1 MRWIYS
7 GATALIGMIMVG
19 LAFLVSDPETLC
31 TGNMPAPQTPRPG
44 YTAATFDVSR
54 AHLPLPAA
62 RCTVTLPEFDSTATT
77 TVIDWPAATLIPL
90 GIILIVVSL
99 LALKGARQQT

>member
-7 GATALIGMIMVG
+7 SATALIGMILIG
-19 LAFLVSDPETLC
+19 LAFLVSDPQTLC
-31 TGNMPAPQTPRPG
+31 EGNMPAPQTPRPG

-62 RCTVTLPEFDSTATT
+62 RCTTTLPEFDSTATV
-77 TVIDWPAATLIPL
+77 TVVDWPAAMLIPL
-90 GIILIVVSL
+90 GIILIGVSL
-99 LALKGARQQT
+99 LALKSDRR

>member
-7 GATALIGMIMVG
+7 SATALIGMMMIG
-19 LAFLVSDPETLC
+19 LAFLVSDPESLC
-31 TGNMPAPQTPRPG
+31 TGNMPAPPTPRPG

-54 AHLPLPAA
+54 ANLPLPAA
-62 RCTVTLPEFDSTATT
+62 RCTTTLPEFDSTATA

-99 LALKGARQQT
+99 LALKGARQRI